1 METGRSSRYSL
12 RCRSTKLTA
21 DSERRDLVV
30 LVADKNMEFAVKGL
44 LCRDQAL
51 GIRPSISFE
60 VWVHP
65 ERDPGCLLRAHDLL
79 RQSATL
85 YSHALVMLDHDGCG
99 KEKTSRDNL
108 EEDLEERLSA
118 NGWGDRAAAVVIDP
132 ELEAWVWGDPVH
144 VGTCLDWRSSGKD
157 LGDWLV
163 EKGFAESHN
172 TKPANPKKAFKQA
185 LWTVKMK
192 RSSSIYRQV
201 AELADFSSC
210 TDSAF
215 QKFLITLQ
223 GWFPE
228 KQ

>member
-1 METGRSSRYSL
+1 
-12 RCRSTKLTA
+12 LTA

-132 ELEAWVWGDPVH
+132 ELEVWLWGDLSRLMK
-144 VGTCLDWRSSGKD
+144 CLEWSKAEVDFQA
-157 LGDWLV
+157 WLADR
-163 EKGFAESHN
+163 GFALSHN
-172 TKPANPKKAFKQA
+172 GKPANPKNAFELA
-185 LWTVKMK
+185 LQTVKKK

-201 AELADFSSC
+201 ADLADFSSC